1 MIGIVFGTTLD
12 VAHDKLNLMS
22 TEYEKF
28 WKVEIERIISSRYE
42 YTIIFSNGD
51 IWHCVEAN
59 SFSSRGR
66 RCNIALIDK
75 NISKEV
81 ISSIIL
87 PCIIKYPYG
96 AVGYY

>member
-1 MIGIVFGTTLD
+1 MRGIVFGATLES
-12 VAHDKLNLMS
+12 ARDKLNEMS

-51 IWHCVEAN
+51 IWRCAN
-59 SFSSRGR
+59 ANGGNCCGR
-66 RCNIALIDK
+66 RCNVALIDK
-75 NISKEV
+75 NISKD
-81 ISSIIL
+81 IRDCIIL
-87 PCIIKYPYG
+87 PCVTRQPYG